1 MYAIYDDFNRKVI
14 SRHRTI
20 QTAAKAK
27 QKFVEQFRRNNSTQA
42 YLPVILTRV
51 TPSGGVLPANDDEY
65 LDFCR
70 ILDRD

>member
-1 MYAIYDDFNRKVI
+1 MFAIFDDFNRKVI
-14 SRHRTI
+14 SKHRTI

-27 QKFVEQFRRNNSTQA
+27 QKFVEQFRRNNSTHA
-42 YLPVILTRV
+42 YLPVVLTRL
-51 TPSGGVLPANDDEY
+51 TPSGEVLPANDDEY

>member
-1 MYAIYDDFNRKVI
+1 MFAIFDDFNRKVI

-27 QKFVEQFRRNNSTQA
+27 VKFVDQFRRNNSSQA

-51 TPSGGVLPANDDEY
+51 DSSGEVSPANDDEY

-70 ILDRD
+70 LLDKD

>member
-1 MYAIYDDFNRKVI
+1 MFAIFDDFNRKVI
-14 SRHRTI
+14 SKHRTI
-20 QTAAKAK
+20 PTAARAK
-27 QKFVEQFRRNNSTQA
+27 QKFIDQFRRNNSSQA

-51 TPSGGVLPANDDEY
+51 DSSGEVSPANDDEY